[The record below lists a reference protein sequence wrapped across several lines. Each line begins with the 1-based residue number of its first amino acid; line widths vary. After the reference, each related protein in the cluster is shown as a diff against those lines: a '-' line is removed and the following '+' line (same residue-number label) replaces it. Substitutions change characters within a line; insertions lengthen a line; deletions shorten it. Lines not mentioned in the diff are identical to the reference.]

1 MDLEKHSLSPLA
13 KAGDHESEH
22 EEDVLVFAALKMWPT
37 STAEQMRTARE
48 NSTEAV
54 AVFVA
59 TGRPGL
65 MLNTWPL
72 LVKITTHVEV
82 KVATQSQFSGFCEIS
97 QVTSNKPPLKNFTQ
111 VTSNLKSCP
120 VTGI

>member
-1 MDLEKHSLSPLA
+1 MSYFSLQLMDLEKHSLSPLA
-13 KAGDHESEH
+13 KAGNRESEH
-22 EEDVLVFAALKMWPT
+22 EEDVLVFAAPKKWPT

-54 AVFVA
+54 AVRIKRLC
-59 TGRPGL
+59 RPGL

-82 KVATQSQFSGFCEIS
+82 KAATKSQFSGLRE
-97 QVTSNKPPLKNFTQ
+97 KKLAR
-111 VTSNLKSCP
+111 
-120 VTGI
+120 